1 MLSAPPR
8 LVVAGTGGDSGKTL
22 VTLGLAA
29 AWRQAGL
36 VVSGF
41 KKGPDYIDAAWL
53 SRATNRP
60 ARNLD
65 TWIMGEEGVLRS
77 FGENSVGTD
86 IAIVEGN
93 RGVLDGFLGHSTA
106 ALATLIGAPV
116 VLVIDVTKVTRT
128 AAAFVAGV
136 RALSP
141 ETRIAGVI
149 ANRIGGSRHAQE
161 VKRAIEEETG
171 VPVVGAIPKLSG
183 ADPLPDRHLGLVPP
197 EEHRRMEEVVGNLG
211 AIARDHV
218 DLENLIDLVR
228 TESAVL
234 DLPAVRETGLRE
246 TGLRETGL
254 RELGVTGES
263 VRVGVFQDS
272 AFTFYYPENLEALVA
287 AGAELVPVSSLSDAE
302 LPDVDLLYLGGGFPE
317 THAEALSA
325 NRSLLQSVRG
335 AAERGLPIYAECGG
349 LIYLSRSV
357 RFEGRQTKFCGV
369 LDIDIEVHARPQG
382 HGYSEMVAD
391 RANPFFPEG
400 TALRGHE
407 FHYSAISA
415 GAEKSNFAFTV
426 RRGAGSFDGRDGITR
441 RNVLATWLH
450 LHALGSP
457 TWAPALV
464 RRARRYADDRRS
476 VSAKAHVS
484 NVVASQ

>member
-1 MLSAPPR
+1 MFSAPPR

-36 VVSGF
+36 VVSAF

-65 TWIMGEEGVLRS
+65 TWIMGEGGVLRS
-77 FGENSVGTD
+77 FGRSSAGAD

-93 RGVLDGFLGHSTA
+93 RGVLDGFEGHSTA
-106 ALATLIGAPV
+106 ALADLIGAPV

-211 AIARDHV
+211 VIARDHV

-234 DLPAVRETGLRE
+234 DLPAVREPE
-246 TGLRETGL
+246 EP
-254 RELGVTGES
+254 GES

-272 AFTFYYPENLEALVA
+272 AFTFYYPENLEALEA
-287 AGAELVPVSSLSDAE
+287 AGAELVSISSLTDTQ

-317 THAEALSA
+317 ERASDLSG
-325 NRSLLQSVRG
+325 NVRMRK
-335 AAERGLPIYAECGG
+335 A
-349 LIYLSRSV
+349 V
-357 RFEGRQTKFCGV
+357 RHFPGPV
-369 LDIDIEVHARPQG
+369 L
-382 HGYSEMVAD
+382 
-391 RANPFFPEG
+391 
-400 TALRGHE
+400 
-407 FHYSAISA
+407 
-415 GAEKSNFAFTV
+415 
-426 RRGAGSFDGRDGITR
+426 AGSGQHFPIR
-441 RNVLATWLH
+441 
-450 LHALGSP
+450 
-457 TWAPALV
+457 
-464 RRARRYADDRRS
+464 
-476 VSAKAHVS
+476 
-484 NVVASQ
+484 